1 MTLALALVSLAGVL
15 GFVRLLS
22 LRTSRGALLT
32 MAVPAA
38 LLPLAAAVAAGAWD
52 YRADWERIAE
62 TGSGGLAT
70 FIGYS
75 RDWIQLLLVGCAAG
89 IGILATGV
97 VLASRRR
104 DRAIPT
110 ATTGWRYAAAV
121 TVVAIAVASAALP
134 IVLARSE
141 RAAVAP
147 LVKLVPIASPAF
159 QPDFGY
165 PEARAMRTEDLLVQL
180 ERDLR
185 IASIGGAGLV
195 VVLVGCLL
203 LGGRMRPFA
212 TAGRMAALSVAV
224 VVAVMGAGVWY
235 GLHAQSVTQI
245 LDATAR
251 L

>member
-15 GFVRLLS
+15 GFVRLWS
-22 LRTSRGALLT
+22 LRKSRGALLT
-32 MAVPAA
+32 VAVPAA

-104 DRAIPT
+104 DRTMPAGT
-110 ATTGWRYAAAV
+110 SGWRYAAV
-121 TVVAIAVASAALP
+121 IAVAVVVAGATLP

-147 LVKLVPIASPAF
+147 LVKLVPIASPASRS
-159 QPDFGY
+159 DFGY

-185 IASIGGAGLV
+185 VASIGGAGLV
-195 VVLVGCLL
+195 VVLAVCLL
-203 LGGRMRPFA
+203 LGGRMRPFVSS
-212 TAGRMAALSVAV
+212 GRVAALSTAV

-235 GLHAQSVTQI
+235 GLHAQSVTRL

-251 L
+251 Q